1 MNRVRAHV
9 VVEGRVQGVFFRA
22 YTQDEA
28 RRHKITG
35 WVKNR
40 YDGKVEAVFEGEEN
54 NVKALIDWTHT
65 GPPYA
70 RVENVEVTW
79 EPYTGEFSGFSVVH

>member
-1 MNRVRAHV
+1 
-9 VVEGRVQGVFFRA
+9 
-22 YTQDEA
+22 
-28 RRHKITG
+28 
-35 WVKNR
+35 
-40 YDGKVEAVFEGEEN
+40 GEEN

-70 RVENVEVTW
+70 RVENVEVKW